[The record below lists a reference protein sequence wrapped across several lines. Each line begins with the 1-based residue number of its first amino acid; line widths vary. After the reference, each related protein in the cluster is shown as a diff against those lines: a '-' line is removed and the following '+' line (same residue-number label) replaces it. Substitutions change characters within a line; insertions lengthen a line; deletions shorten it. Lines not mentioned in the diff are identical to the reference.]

1 MTEKLS
7 RSPQHLR
14 GAFSAVSTATMA
26 RAVACFSI
34 FEIFYK
40 IDILLQSSDFKN
52 SAKNELQFW
61 WIPEFFNLFSI
72 FVSNVSLFTFIGTI
86 IMGLIKFDIIFIIMS
101 VSIVMITMH
110 LLYDSVRR
118 RYDILSK
125 KNQNFNKIKPVL
137 DYSVMAL
144 ILFKIIN

>member
-1 MTEKLS
+1 MSEII
-7 RSPQHLR
+7 
-14 GAFSAVSTATMA
+14 
-26 RAVACFSI
+26 I
-34 FEIFYK
+34 FELILVWSYFFVVIKKIF
-40 IDILLQSSDFKN
+40 SFSKN
-52 SAKNELQFW
+52 
-61 WIPEFFNLFSI
+61 ILFSI
-72 FVSNVSLFTFIGTI
+72 FVSNVSLFTFIGII
-86 IMGLIKFDIIFIIMS
+86 IMGLFKFDIIFVVMS

>member
-1 MTEKLS
+1 MSEII
-7 RSPQHLR
+7 
-14 GAFSAVSTATMA
+14 
-26 RAVACFSI
+26 I
-34 FEIFYK
+34 FELILIWSYFFVVIKKIF
-40 IDILLQSSDFKN
+40 SFSKN
-52 SAKNELQFW
+52 
-61 WIPEFFNLFSI
+61 ILFSI
-72 FVSNVSLFTFIGTI
+72 FVSNVYLFTFIGTI
-86 IMGLIKFDIIFIIMS
+86 IMGLFKFDIIFVVMS

>member
-1 MTEKLS
+1 MPEII
-7 RSPQHLR
+7 
-14 GAFSAVSTATMA
+14 
-26 RAVACFSI
+26 I
-34 FEIFYK
+34 FELILVWSYFFVVIKKIF
-40 IDILLQSSDFKN
+40 SFSKN
-52 SAKNELQFW
+52 
-61 WIPEFFNLFSI
+61 ILFSI

-86 IMGLIKFDIIFIIMS
+86 IMGLFKFDIIFVVMS
-101 VSIVMITMH
+101 VSIVMIAIH
-110 LLYDSVRR
+110 LLYDSIRR

>member
-1 MTEKLS
+1 MTEII
-7 RSPQHLR
+7 
-14 GAFSAVSTATMA
+14 
-26 RAVACFSI
+26 I
-34 FEIFYK
+34 FELILVWSYFFVVIKKIF
-40 IDILLQSSDFKN
+40 SFSKN
-52 SAKNELQFW
+52 
-61 WIPEFFNLFSI
+61 ILFSI

-86 IMGLIKFDIIFIIMS
+86 IMGLFKFDIIFVVMS

>member
-1 MTEKLS
+1 
-7 RSPQHLR
+7 
-14 GAFSAVSTATMA
+14 
-26 RAVACFSI
+26 
-34 FEIFYK
+34 
-40 IDILLQSSDFKN
+40 
-52 SAKNELQFW
+52 
-61 WIPEFFNLFSI
+61 
-72 FVSNVSLFTFIGTI
+72 
-86 IMGLIKFDIIFIIMS
+86 MS